1 VLNFLLLMLFPLII
15 ALVTLLVFK
24 GKVLFWEFAAQV
36 GVVALFVAVALGI
49 AYESRTSDTEVWNG
63 QVTAKK
69 RNEVSCRHSYEC
81 NCYYTEDCSG
91 SGSSRSCT
99 STKHCSTCYEH
110 SYDVD
115 WDVYASTGESTGID
129 TIDRQGLD
137 MPPRWGKAYLGEPW
151 ESEHSFTNYILA
163 NPDSVLLGTKGDM
176 QRFGKL
182 IPKYPDNIYD
192 YYYNNPVINMGVP
205 NVQLD
210 TWNWLIR
217 DINKVLG
224 PKKQVH
230 IIVILVPT
238 NDRSYMLALKDAWVG
253 GKKNDVD
260 VVIGSSDGNGDKI
273 DFADVMSWSTN
284 KTLAVDLRDR
294 IQADGSLLQK
304 DAIVR
309 DIGESVDKNFVRMHM
324 KDMKWLMRSFQP
336 SQTAMIVIFILATL
350 ISIGLSI
357 WAVFADLGEDDLGED
372 SYGHRRFAARI
383 KYSRYGGY

>member
-1 VLNFLLLMLFPLII
+1 MLNFLLLMLVPLII
-15 ALVTLLVFK
+15 ALVTLFAFK
-24 GKVLFWEFAAQV
+24 GKVVFWEFAAQV
-36 GVVALFVAVALGI
+36 GVIALFIAVSLGI
-49 AYESRTSDTEVWNG
+49 AYESRTTDTEVWNG

-69 RNEVSCRHSYEC
+69 RNEVSCRHSYQC
-81 NCYYTEDCSG
+81 NCHEDCSD
-91 SGSSRSCT
+91 SGSNRSCT
-99 STKHCSTCYEH
+99 EHCDTCYEH

-115 WDVYASTGESTGID
+115 WDVYASTNESTSID

-137 MPPRWGKAYLGEPW
+137 MPPRWGKAYLGEPGA
-151 ESEHSFTNYILA
+151 SEHNYTNYILA

-176 QRFGKL
+176 VRFGKM
-182 IPKYPDNIYD
+182 IPKYPSSIYD

-217 DINKVLG
+217 DINKTLG

-260 VVIGSSDGNGDKI
+260 VVIGSADGNKI
-273 DFADVMSWSTN
+273 DFADVLSWSTN
-284 KTLAVDLRDR
+284 KALAVDLRDE
-294 IQADGSLLQK
+294 IQDIGSLGQK
-304 DAIVR
+304 DAIVGAINGTVEK
-309 DIGESVDKNFVRMHM
+309 DFVRMHM

-336 SQTAMIVIFILATL
+336 SQTSMIVIFILATL
-350 ISIGLSI
+350 ISLGLSI
-357 WAVFADLGEDDLGED
+357 WAVMADIGEDDLGDD

-383 KYSRYGGY
+383 KYNRYGGY

>member
-1 VLNFLLLMLFPLII
+1 MLNFLLLMILPILI
-15 ALVTLLVFK
+15 ALVTLFVFK
-24 GKVLFWEFAAQV
+24 GKVLIWEFAAQI
-36 GVVALFVAVALGI
+36 GVVALVVGI
-49 AYESRTSDTEVWNG
+49 GLFCAYEGRTSDTEVWNG

-99 STKHCSTCYEH
+99 STRHCSTCYEH

-129 TIDRQGLD
+129 TIDRQGLN

-151 ESEHSFTNYILA
+151 ASQHSFTNYILA
-163 NPDSVLLGTKGDM
+163 NPESVLLGTKGDM
-176 QRFGKL
+176 QRFGKM
-182 IPKYPDNIYD
+182 IPQYPDKIYD

-224 PKKQVH
+224 PKKRVH

-238 NDRSYMLALKDAWVG
+238 NDRAYMLALKDAWVG

-260 VVIGSSDGNGDKI
+260 VVIGSPDGDKI
-273 DFADVMSWSTN
+273 EFADVMSWSTN
-284 KTLAVDLRDR
+284 KALAVELRDA
-294 IQADGSLLQK
+294 IQAEGSLLQK
-304 DAIVR
+304 DHIVR
-309 DIGESVDKNFVRMHM
+309 DIGETVDQDFVRMHM

-336 SQTAMIVIFILATL
+336 SGTVMLILFVLGTL
-350 ISIGLSI
+350 ISVGISI
-357 WAVFADLGEDDLGED
+357 WAVYADLGEDDLE
-372 SYGHRRFAARI
+372 SSAWSHRRTFARF
-383 KYSRYGGY
+383 KYRY

>member
-1 VLNFLLLMLFPLII
+1 MLNFLLLMLFPLII
-15 ALVTLLVFK
+15 ALVTLFAFK
-24 GKVLFWEFAAQV
+24 GKVLLWEFAAQV
-36 GVVALFVAVALGI
+36 GVVALFVAVAIGI
-49 AYESRTSDTEVWNG
+49 AYESRTTDTEVWNG
-63 QVTAKK
+63 QVTQKK
-69 RNEVSCRHSYEC
+69 RNEVSCRHSYSC
-81 NCYYTEDCSG
+81 NCHEVCSG
-91 SGSSRSCT
+91 SGSNRSC
-99 STKHCSTCYEH
+99 SEHCDTCYEH
-110 SYDVD
+110 RYDVD
-115 WDVYASTGESTGID
+115 WDVYASTGESTSID

-151 ESEHSFTNYILA
+151 ESEHNFTNYILA
-163 NPDSVLLGTKGDM
+163 NPESVLLGTKGDM
-176 QRFGKL
+176 VRFGKL

-217 DINKVLG
+217 DINKTLG

-260 VVIGSSDGNGDKI
+260 VVIGSSDGNKI

-284 KTLAVDLRDR
+284 KAMAVDLRDQL
-294 IQADGSLLQK
+294 QAVGDLQK
-304 DAIVR
+304 KDDLVNAINDV
-309 DIGESVDKNFVRMHM
+309 ITAEFVRMHM
-324 KDMKWLMRSFQP
+324 KDMKFLMRSFQP
-336 SQTAMIVIFILATL
+336 SGTSMIVIFILATL
-350 ISIGLSI
+350 ISIGISI
-357 WAVFADLGEDDLGED
+357 WAVMADIGQDDLGED

-383 KYSRYGGY
+383 KYNRYGSGY